1 MKPPGMGWLLRP
13 VKAGMVRFESLLD
26 GTVNLRHI
34 ALMNDYLD
42 VEAENEARANA
53 AARSQGDD

>member
-53 AARSQGDD
+53 AARSQGDG

>member
-1 MKPPGMGWLLRP
+1 
-13 VKAGMVRFESLLD
+13 MVRFESLLD

-34 ALMNDYLD
+34 ALLNDYLD

-53 AARSQGDD
+53 AARSHGDGR

>member
-34 ALMNDYLD
+34 ALMNDYLN

-53 AARSQGDD
+53 AARSQGDG